1 MGRFLLFAGETYYAK
16 GGAHDL
22 VDGFGSVVE
31 AKAYGEALMEKDRYR
46 FQWFH
51 VFDIGTKSIVAKSA
65 SQALGAPRSDEEE

>member
-1 MGRFLLFAGETYYAK
+1 MSRFLLFAGETYYAK

-22 VDGFGSVVE
+22 VDSFGSLVE

-51 VFDIGTKSIVAKSA
+51 VFDIGTKAIVSKSA
-65 SQALGAPRSDEEE
+65 TQALGAPRGDEEE